1 MEGGA
6 AVLTR
11 GTGRLRQ
18 GTPAAGEGRLPVDV
32 TAGVEAMKARETM
45 RRDRGE
51 LRGYALVAM
60 AALMW
65 GTVGVMAKFL
75 YGWGMSPWSLV
86 YFRSAVTALMIG
98 GIILAV
104 NPAWLRVRRADIPFL
119 VVYAALGSAAFFA
132 FYFFTISLTTVA
144 VAVVLLYTA
153 PAFATVIARFTLGE
167 VITPVKLIAV
177 SLSFVG
183 CALVAEIGT
192 IGSAETVVQ
201 PLGVLTGLG
210 AAITYALFGIMSK
223 HARKSYNTWTVLF
236 YAMGIATLFLSPILL
251 LPDFA
256 VGPYPPEAYLILA
269 VMILGPTLLSRLF
282 YVEGIKSV
290 EASRAAIVAT
300 VEPVAASIFAFLIL
314 GEYLSTPQLLGGLL
328 VLGGA
333 MLAQQR
339 R

>member
-1 MEGGA
+1 M
-6 AVLTR
+6 LTR
-11 GTGRLRQ
+11 VATLFRQ
-18 GTPAAGEGRLPVDV
+18 GPAASVDSRLKPDISQ
-32 TAGVEAMKARETM
+32 GIEALKARERP

-51 LRGYALVAM
+51 LRGYALVAT

-86 YFRSAVTALMIG
+86 YFRASVTALMLG

-104 NPAWLRVRRADIPFL
+104 NPAWLRVRRGDIPFL
-119 VVYAALGSAAFFA
+119 ILYAALGSAAFFA
-132 FYFFTISLTTVA
+132 FYFFTISLTSVA

-167 VITPVKLIAV
+167 TITPVKLIAV
-177 SLSFVG
+177 SVSFVG

-192 IGSAETVVQ
+192 IGSAETAVQ
-201 PLGVLTGLG
+201 PLGILTGLG

-236 YAMGIATLFLSPILL
+236 YAMSIATLFLSPILL

-256 VGPYPPEAYLILA
+256 VGPYPPEAYLLLA
-269 VMILGPTLLSRLF
+269 VLILGPTLLSRLF
-282 YVEGIKSV
+282 FVQGIKSV

-314 GEYLSTPQLLGGLL
+314 GEYLSPTQLLGGLL

-333 MLAQQR
+333 ILAQQR

>member
-1 MEGGA
+1 
-6 AVLTR
+6 VLMR
-11 GTGRLRQ
+11 VAGLLRPGTS
-18 GTPAAGEGRLPVDV
+18 PAGNERPPVDV
-32 TAGVEAMKARETM
+32 ALGMDAMKSRE
-45 RRDRGE
+45 RAGRDRGE
-51 LRGYALVAM
+51 LRGYALVAT

-75 YGWGMSPWSLV
+75 YAWGMSPWSLV

-104 NPAWLRVRRADIPFL
+104 NPAWFRVRRADIPFL
-119 VVYAALGSAAFFA
+119 IAYAALGSAAFFA

-153 PAFATVIARFTLGE
+153 PAFATIIARFVLGE
-167 VITPVKLIAV
+167 AITPVKLAAV
-177 SLSFVG
+177 GISFVG

-192 IGSAETVVQ
+192 IGSADTVVQ
-201 PLGVLTGLG
+201 PLGIVTGLG

-223 HARKSYNTWTVLF
+223 QARRSYNTWTVLF

-251 LPDFA
+251 LPEFA
-256 VGPYPPEAYLILA
+256 VGPYPAEAYLILA

>member
-1 MEGGA
+1 
-6 AVLTR
+6 VLTR
-11 GTGRLRQ
+11 VTGLLRS
-18 GTPAAGEGRLPVDV
+18 GTPAAGKESVPVDV
-32 TAGVEAMKARETM
+32 ALGVNAMKARGGM
-45 RRDRGE
+45 RRDRSE
-51 LRGYALVAM
+51 LRGYALIAS

-119 VVYAALGSAAFFA
+119 ILYAALGSAAFFA

-153 PAFATVIARFTLGE
+153 PAFATVIARFVLGE
-167 VITPVKLIAV
+167 VITPMKLVAV
-177 SLSFVG
+177 SISFVG

-192 IGSAETVVQ
+192 IGSAETAVQ
-201 PLGVLTGLG
+201 PLGIVTGLG

-223 HARKSYNTWTVLF
+223 QARTRYNTWTVLF

-251 LPDFA
+251 LPEFS

-290 EASRAAIVAT
+290 EASRGAIVAT
-300 VEPVAASIFAFLIL
+300 IEPVAASIFAFLIL
-314 GEYLSTPQLLGGLL
+314 GELLSTSQLLGGAL
-328 VLGGA
+328 VLSGA